1 MEDSIDTELYFSN
14 YHAVLESES
23 FFKMP
28 DMDESTSATLN
39 DVCDAWF
46 EKCATKPIQPR
57 VRKGVFEQHA
67 KTVAKRMRETAHN
80 ASNVYGIPA
89 DALLKKMQEIQEMR
103 PKMTQKIV
111 AAGTFLIAMKEY
123 GHKVKIMSL
132 CEICN
137 ISAPTARKA
146 KHMYLCA

>member
-14 YHAVLESES
+14 YHAVFESES

-28 DMDESTSATLN
+28 DMDASATLDDAC
-39 DVCDAWF
+39 DVWF
-46 EKCATKPIQPR
+46 EKCATKTIQPR
-57 VRKGVFEQHA
+57 MRKGAFEKHA
-67 KTVAKRMRETAHN
+67 KTVAKRMRETAEN
-80 ASNVYGIPA
+80 ASCVYAIQA
-89 DALLKKMQEIQEMR
+89 DVLLKKMHQIQEIS

-123 GHKVKIMSL
+123 GYKVKIMSL

-146 KHMYLCA
+146 KHMYLHA